1 VRPDPDPAPAGA
13 QLDLAALTDHL
24 DRSGFPLGGPL
35 SAELITTGRS
45 NLTYRMSDGRSE
57 WIVRRPPLGH
67 VLATAHDMRREYVVL
82 SALAG
87 TAVPVPR
94 ALHYC
99 PAPDIIGAPFLIMEY
114 VAGPVLSGPEP
125 ARALSPRQALDCS
138 AGLADALADLHQ
150 LRPADVGL
158 ENLGK
163 GEGFMHRQ
171 LRRWQQQWRDSAPG
185 PAPELDRLAGLLA
198 ASVPA
203 RAQVTIVHGDY
214 RLGNVI
220 LDAADPGRIGAIID
234 WEMAT
239 LGDPLADLGLLLA
252 YWDPASSLVTAGG
265 YLIDANPGFLTA
277 GQLTARYLQRSGGD
291 DGDLPFY
298 RAFGFFKLAVIAQT
312 IVARHRQG
320 VAVGERLSQVA
331 ESVSELIS
339 AGLHVAGEAKLRA

>member
-1 VRPDPDPAPAGA
+1 MRPDPAAARSD
-13 QLDLAALTDHL
+13 LDLAALTRYL
-24 DRSGFPLGGPL
+24 ERGGFPLCGPL

-45 NLTYRMSDGRSE
+45 NLTYLLADDRAR
-57 WIVRRPPLGH
+57 WILRRPPLGH
-67 VLATAHDMRREYVVL
+67 VLATAHDMRREHVVL

-94 ALHYC
+94 ALHFC
-99 PAPDIIGAPFLIMEY
+99 PEPDIIGAPFLIMDY
-114 VAGPVLSGPEP
+114 VPGPVLSGPEP
-125 ARALSPRQALDCS
+125 ARALSPRQAADCS
-138 AGLADALADLHQ
+138 AALADALTDLHQ
-150 LRPADVGL
+150 LDPAAVGL
-158 ENLGK
+158 EGLGK
-163 GEGFMHRQ
+163 GAGFMHRQ
-171 LRRWQQQWRDSAPG
+171 IRRWRQQWLDSAPG
-185 PAPELDRLAGLLA
+185 PAPDLDRLAGLLA
-198 ASVPA
+198 DRVPA
-203 RAQVTIVHGDY
+203 RSRTTIVHGDY

-277 GQLTARYLQRSGGD
+277 DQLTSRYLQRSGAD
-291 DGDLPFY
+291 AGDLPFY

-320 VAVGERLSQVA
+320 AAVGERLAEVA
-331 ESVSELIS
+331 EAVSELTS
-339 AGLHVAGEAKLRA
+339 AGLRVAGEAQLRA

>member
-1 VRPDPDPAPAGA
+1 VGPDPAPPRPE
-13 QLDLAALTDHL
+13 LDTAALTRYL
-24 DRSGFPLGGPL
+24 GRSGFPLGGAL

-45 NLTYRMSDGRSE
+45 NLTYRVTDERSQ
-57 WIVRRPPLGH
+57 WILRRPPLGH
-67 VLATAHDMRREYVVL
+67 VLATAHDMRREHVVL

-94 ALHYC
+94 ALHFC
-99 PAPDIIGAPFLIMEY
+99 PGPDIIGAPFLIMEY
-114 VAGPVLSGPEP
+114 VAGPVLSGPGP
-125 ARALSPRQALDCS
+125 AGALSGRQARDCS
-138 AGLADALADLHQ
+138 AALADALTDLHQ

-158 ENLGK
+158 AGLGK
-163 GEGFMHRQ
+163 GEGFMSRQ
-171 LRRWQQQWRDSAPG
+171 LRRWRQQWQDSAPG
-185 PAPELDRLAGLLA
+185 PDQGLERLADLLA
-198 ASVPA
+198 ARLPA
-203 RAQVTIVHGDY
+203 RSRTAVVHGDY

-252 YWDPASSLVTAGG
+252 YWDPASRLVTAGG

-277 GQLTARYLQRSGGD
+277 GQLASRYLERSGGD
-291 DGDLPFY
+291 AGDLPFY

-320 VAVGERLSQVA
+320 TAVGERLSEVA
-331 ESVSELIS
+331 EAVSELIA
-339 AGLHVAGEAKLRA
+339 AGLRVAADAQPLP